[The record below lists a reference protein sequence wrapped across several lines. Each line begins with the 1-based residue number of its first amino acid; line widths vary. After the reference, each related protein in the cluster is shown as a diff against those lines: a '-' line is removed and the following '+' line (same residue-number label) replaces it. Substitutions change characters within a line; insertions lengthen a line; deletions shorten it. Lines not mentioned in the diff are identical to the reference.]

1 MADKKIIIDNNGVK
15 EEYLCFYYDGEYES
29 FKNIFERCAPRI
41 RFLLTNN
48 IEEFDKI
55 KDSLYFDD
63 GWYEFTPKN
72 IRDIWKCDTP
82 EKAFLKMSK
91 INCSYRWAN
100 VDDVNKHYSAYL
112 PFPFKLNEHTP
123 LALDAV
129 RAGDYLLI
137 KVVKDAKKGWEAYNE
152 GLKEYHWRKN
162 AGCIYSCN
170 GFFVNDVCV
179 EKYGEHEKE
188 LPKDEK

>member
-1 MADKKIIIDNNGVK
+1 MTDKKIIIDNNGVK
-15 EEYLCFYYDGEYES
+15 EEYLCFYYDGEYKS

-41 RFLLTNN
+41 RSLLINN
-48 IEEFDKI
+48 IEELDKL
-55 KDSLYFDD
+55 KNDLCFDD

-72 IRDIWKCDTP
+72 VLDIWKCDTP
-82 EKAFLKMSK
+82 EKAFLKMCK

-100 VDDVNKHYSAYL
+100 VDDVSKHYSAYL

-137 KVVKDAKKGWEAYNE
+137 KVKKDLRNDP
-152 GLKEYHWRKN
+152 
-162 AGCIYSCN
+162 GCIFSCN
-170 GFFVNDVCV
+170 GFFVNAVCT
-179 EKYGEHEKE
+179 EGYNGYEKE

>member
-1 MADKKIIIDNNGVK
+1 MTNKKIIIDNNGVK

-29 FKNIFERCAPRI
+29 FKTIFERCAPRI
-41 RFLLTNN
+41 RSLLINN

-91 INCSYRWAN
+91 INCSYRWAK
-100 VDDVNKHYSAYL
+100 VDDVNKHLKKKRTQIILNSAYL

-137 KVVKDAKKGWEAYNE
+137 KVVKDLRND
-152 GLKEYHWRKN
+152 

-170 GFFVNDVCV
+170 GFFINDVCV
-179 EKYGEHEKE
+179 EEYSEHEKE
-188 LPKDEK
+188 LPKNEK

>member
-1 MADKKIIIDNNGVK
+1 MTDKKIVIDNNGIK

-41 RFLLTNN
+41 RFLLINN

-55 KDSLYFDD
+55 RDSMYFDD

-91 INCSYRWAN
+91 INCSYRWAK

-112 PFPFKLNEHTP
+112 PFPFKLSEHTP

-137 KVVKDAKKGWEAYNE
+137 KVKKDLRND
-152 GLKEYHWRKN
+152 
-162 AGCIYSCN
+162 AGCIFSCN
-170 GFFVNDVCV
+170 GVFVDAVCV
-179 EKYGEHEKE
+179 EEYDEHEKE
-188 LPKDEK
+188 LPKNEK